1 MAKVKN
7 NIEDANVVAEIPATE
22 TTTPETNATE
32 SNIVDVEII
41 PFDCTVDLKVSGE
54 FIARL
59 SMFLT
64 NFFPYKDQEHFNQLI
79 KDVKEK
85 TNQEDPYVYH
95 FTTLVAL
102 QAHIEEQAKAQK
114 VTKMI
119 KVDKTTGKPVDENGN
134 PIQEES
140 QPAPQDEAQ
149 PESQG

>member
-7 NIEDANVVAEIPATE
+7 NTEETPVVETPVTE
-22 TTTPETNATE
+22 TT

-64 NFFPYKDQEHFNQLI
+64 NFFPYKDQDHFNQLI

-102 QAHIEEQAKAQK
+102 QAHIEEQAKDQK

-119 KVDKTTGKPVDENGN
+119 KVDKVTGKPVDENGN
-134 PIQEES
+134 PIEAEN
-140 QPAPQDEAQ
+140 QPAPQAQ
-149 PESQG
+149 EQPVSQD

>member
-7 NIEDANVVAEIPATE
+7 NIEDANVVAEIPAVETPTTE
-22 TTTPETNATE
+22 TN

-79 KDVKEK
+79 KDVK
-85 TNQEDPYVYH
+85 
-95 FTTLVAL
+95 
-102 QAHIEEQAKAQK
+102 
-114 VTKMI
+114 
-119 KVDKTTGKPVDENGN
+119 
-134 PIQEES
+134 
-140 QPAPQDEAQ
+140 
-149 PESQG
+149 

>member
-1 MAKVKN
+1 MAKAKN
-7 NIEDANVVAEIPATE
+7 NIEEANVVAE
-22 TTTPETNATE
+22 TTAPETNT
-32 SNIVDVEII
+32 NIADVEII

-59 SMFLT
+59 SLFLT
-64 NFFPYKDQEHFNQLI
+64 NFFPYKDQEHFNQLV

-85 TNQEDPYVYH
+85 TNQDDQHVYH

-119 KVDKTTGKPVDENGN
+119 KIDKTTGKPVDENGN
-134 PIQEES
+134 PIQEEN
-140 QPAPQDEAQ
+140 QPAPQAEAQ

>member
-7 NIEDANVVAEIPATE
+7 NVEEANIVAEIPATE
-22 TTTPETNATE
+22 TTAPETT

-119 KVDKTTGKPVDENGN
+119 KVDKVTGKPVDENGN
-134 PIQEES
+134 PIEAES
-140 QPAPQDEAQ
+140 QPAPQVQEQ
-149 PESQG
+149 PVSQD

>member
-7 NIEDANVVAEIPATE
+7 NVEEANVVAEIPATE
-22 TTTPETNATE
+22 TTAPETT

-64 NFFPYKDQEHFNQLI
+64 NFFPYKDQDHFNQLI

-134 PIQEES
+134 SIEAES
-140 QPAPQDEAQ
+140 QPAPQAQ
-149 PESQG
+149 EQPVSQD

>member
-7 NIEDANVVAEIPATE
+7 NTEETPVVEAPVTE
-22 TTTPETNATE
+22 TN

-64 NFFPYKDQEHFNQLI
+64 NFFPYKDQDHFNQLI

-85 TNQEDPYVYH
+85 TNQEDPHVYH

-102 QAHIEEQAKAQK
+102 QAHIEEQAKDQK

-134 PIQEES
+134 PIEAEN
-140 QPAPQDEAQ
+140 QPAPQAQ
-149 PESQG
+149 EQPVSQD